1 MAAKGKQEIY
11 IGDKPAGPSSEV
23 LVIEIAKKIISGGTR
38 IDLVHEIMGNKGI
51 SKVQAEKYYDAAL
64 RYLLP
69 SPGEEEKFRDKMQ
82 AKLIARY
89 EKLYDMAIKQNS
101 VKQAREVLD
110 SMAKLYGLTGGGNKV
125 QIAEDGEGTKVIN
138 ISFD

>member
-1 MAAKGKQEIY
+1 MPAQGRQGITL
-11 IGDKPAGPSSEV
+11 GDKPASPSVEV
-23 LVIEIAKKIISGGTR
+23 VVIETAKKIISGGTR
-38 IDLVHEIMGNKGI
+38 IDLVHEIMSDKGI

>member
-11 IGDKPAGPSSEV
+11 VGDKPAGPSSEV